1 MSYTSLGNGYRNPVS
16 SLTNTG
22 GSSGYFS
29 QFNSNKYVSGT
40 REFLSSNT
48 LVAKVVFLILV
59 VIGFIYVLRWGAGLL
74 SWYFQPSSSP
84 YLVKGI
90 KDAKKF
96 LVIPQDPKNNKSVT
110 LLRSNNER
118 DGLEFTY
125 SCWIF
130 IDDFTYTQSLGH
142 RGHIFHKGS
151 KKLINGI
158 AQPNNGPGLYLDNT
172 KNALI
177 FVMDT
182 YPCAPGNTKS
192 ECIGGNVMQ
201 EEVMINDVPLNKWI
215 NVMLRVDG
223 MKLDVYMNGT
233 IAVRHRFKN
242 VPKQNYGDVFVNMNR
257 GFSGMISSLRY
268 FNRSLS
274 PVEIMDIVNAGPN
287 MEMDNSMDIFP
298 PYFSL
303 RWYFQNATDK
313 Q

>member
-1 MSYTSLGNGYRNPVS
+1 M
-16 SLTNTG
+16 
-22 GSSGYFS
+22 
-29 QFNSNKYVSGT
+29 
-40 REFLSSNT
+40 
-48 LVAKVVFLILV
+48 ILHTHSHWDTV
-59 VIGFIYVLRWGAGLL
+59 VIFSTRV
-74 SWYFQPSSSP
+74 P
-84 YLVKGI
+84 
-90 KDAKKF
+90 
-96 LVIPQDPKNNKSVT
+96 
-110 LLRSNNER
+110 
-118 DGLEFTY
+118 
-125 SCWIF
+125 
-130 IDDFTYTQSLGH
+130 
-142 RGHIFHKGS
+142 
-151 KKLINGI
+151 KLINGI